1 MNARY
6 PTILLAL
13 ACIACQPAD
22 IINIYYGDTGDTSEE
37 STGEPEPDLPPA
49 ETETSTETGDGD
61 GDGDDTETSGDGD
74 GDGDGEPGDGDGDSG
89 DGDGEPSPGGL
100 IVESA
105 GERIGYFMGV
115 WDFGYL
121 VWDDVNG
128 VTFKINEMTGH
139 LASEYVENPNNGK
152 FYYTE
157 QACLGE
163 PHVLA
168 KYVDVLQDC
177 NLAEPTWREIVVDG
191 GAPSGNVAGL
201 RLLVSVGAMHEISAL
216 SRRQFNSGCGA
227 LQSYAACV
235 YSVEEFDII
244 PVTFPLPIT
253 VAESMEP

>member
-6 PTILLAL
+6 PTTLLAL

-37 STGEPEPDLPPA
+37 STGEPEPDMPPA

-74 GDGDGEPGDGDGDSG
+74 GDGDGEPGDGDGD
-89 DGDGEPSPGGL
+89 GEPSPGGL
-100 IVESA
+100 VVESA
-105 GERIGYFMGV
+105 GEPIGHLIGV
-115 WDFGYL
+115 WDFGYI
-121 VWDDVNG
+121 VWDELNG

-157 QACLGE
+157 QACLGA
-163 PHVLA
+163 PYVPA
-168 KYVDVLQDC
+168 KYVDVLQEC
-177 NLAEPTWREIVVDG
+177 TLPAPIWREIVVDG
-191 GAPSGNVAGL
+191 GSPSGNVAGA
-201 RLLVSVGAMHEISAL
+201 RLLVSVGSMMEISAF
-216 SRRQFNSGCGA
+216 SRRQFNSACLG
-227 LQSYAACV
+227 LQGSETCAYAV
-235 YSVEEFDII
+235 VETEAI